1 MIKHFVA
8 LLLVVATADNTL
20 QAQDF
25 AGKVIYSNSYKSKIP
40 NVPDEQL
47 NSMMGTTQEFFIKNG
62 DYKSSL
68 NGSFLQWQI
77 YINKDNKLYTKMSN
91 SASVLWNDGA
101 VNADEVLKTELNK
114 NAIEILGH
122 KCDELV
128 LTCKSGIQK
137 YYYSNAFKIDP
148 KLYENHKFGNW
159 SEFIA
164 KAKALPL
171 KIIID
176 SPQFVLESTATE
188 IKPMELAATMFELPV
203 DSKLEK
209 SPF

>member
-1 MIKHFVA
+1 MIKQFST
-8 LLLVVATADNTL
+8 LLLIILTSHVTVV
-20 QAQDF
+20 AQDF
-25 AGKVIYSNSYKSKIP
+25 AGKVTYSNSYKSKIP

-47 NSMMGTTQEFFIKNG
+47 NSMMGTTQEFFIKKG

-68 NGSFLQWQI
+68 NGSFLQWQL
-77 YINKDNKLYTKMSN
+77 YVNKDNKLYTKMSN

-101 VNADEVLKTELNK
+101 VNGDEVLKTELNE

-122 KCDELV
+122 KCHELI

-137 YYYSNAFKIDP
+137 YYYSTEFKIDP
-148 KLYENHKFGNW
+148 KLYQNHKFGNW

-188 IKPMELAATMFELPV
+188 IKRMELMDSMFQLPP

>member
-1 MIKHFVA
+1 MAIHITV
-8 LLLVVATADNTL
+8 

-25 AGKVIYSNSYKSKIP
+25 VGKVIYSNSYKSKIP

-47 NSMMGTTQEFFIKNG
+47 NAMMGTTQEFFIRNG
-62 DYKSSL
+62 DYKSTL
-68 NGSFLQWQI
+68 NGSFLQWQL

-101 VNADEVLKTELNK
+101 ANADQVLKTELK
-114 NAIEILGH
+114 ENAIDILGH
-122 KCDELV
+122 KCHELI
-128 LTCKSGIQK
+128 LTCKSGVQK
-137 YYYSNAFKIDP
+137 YYYSTDFKIDP

-159 SEFIA
+159 SEFIS
-164 KAKALPL
+164 KSKSLPL
-171 KIIID
+171 RIIID

-188 IKPMELAATMFELPV
+188 IKPMELMASMFELPT